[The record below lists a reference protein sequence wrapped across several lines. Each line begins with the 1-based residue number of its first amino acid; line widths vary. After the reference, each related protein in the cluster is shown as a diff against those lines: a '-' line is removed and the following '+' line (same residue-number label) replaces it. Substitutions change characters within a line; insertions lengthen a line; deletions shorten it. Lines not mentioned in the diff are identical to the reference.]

1 MKIFT
6 FIGFLIFSLTFVM
19 PTQVESQPIGDEE
32 FAPLGAKWWYKTFAP
47 NCAAHENNFFT
58 VEAKRD
64 TLVNDRLSRV
74 LEIDWNDRPE
84 KFSTLVVHSHEGKV
98 YFYEDEE
105 FKLLYD
111 FSLLPG
117 DTLWHHIPKNRRS
130 LDVGFTNEEDIP
142 FLLEESPF
150 PFVLTAIDTVELN
163 GYETR
168 QFHFLP
174 AGFFD
179 LWMPTIVESV
189 GNLEALIA
197 MVEIRPAS
205 GCFGYLRCYSDHRFS
220 HQFSTEG
227 CTISNLKEISK
238 EEFNL
243 FPNPTTNYLNVIGL
257 EEYKMENFRIYD
269 ISGKLI
275 KSGAFNESLDLKGVP
290 AGSYLIQFSS
300 SLFEASGQFVKI
312 E

>member
-1 MKIFT
+1 MKILT
-6 FIGFLIFSLTFVM
+6 FVGFLILSLTFVM

-32 FAPLGAKWWYKTFAP
+32 FAPLGAKWWYRTYAS
-47 NCAAHENNFFT
+47 NCNNNNYFT
-58 VEAKRD
+58 IESKRD
-64 TLVNDRLSRV
+64 TLIDDRLLRI
-74 LEIDWNDRPE
+74 LEIDWNDRPD
-84 KFSTLVVHSHEGKV
+84 KFSTIVIHSHEEKV

-130 LDVGFTNEEDIP
+130 LDVGHTNEEDIP

-179 LWMPTIVESV
+179 LWMPTIVEPV

-197 MVEIRPAS
+197 MVDIRPTTS
-205 GCFGYLRCYSDHRFS
+205 SCFGYLRCYSDHRFS

-243 FPNPTTNYLNVIGL
+243 FPNPTKTHLNVSGL
-257 EEYKMENFRIYD
+257 EGYKMENYRIYD
-269 ISGKLI
+269 ISGKLV
-275 KSGAFNESLDLKGVP
+275 KSGAFGKALDLKGIP
-290 AGSYLIQFSS
+290 AGTYLIHFTS

-312 E
+312 D